1 MAKCED
7 CICFKSCQ
15 AWCVA
20 IDKALKTDAATEELQ
35 KNNAELCPSF
45 KNIADVVE
53 VVRCR
58 ECKHLYCLS
67 AIDRRFYC
75 KHHPQGLSGINIVE
89 DNPFCSYG
97 ERSTDNANDN
107 P

>member
-45 KNIADVVE
+45 KNTADVVW
-53 VVRCR
+53 VVRCKD
-58 ECKHLYCLS
+58 CKHFGKNKTYRDTKLPISFC
-67 AIDRRFYC
+67 DKF
-75 KHHPQGLSGINIVE
+75 HHNITTE
-89 DNPFCSYG
+89 NDFCSYG
-97 ERSTDNANDN
+97 ERKESEVDTK
-107 P
+107 

>member
-20 IDKALKTDAATEELQ
+20 VDKALKTVAITEELQ

-45 KNIADVVE
+45 KNKADVVE
-53 VVRCR
+53 VVRCKDCIYNFKSDT
-58 ECKHLYCLS
+58 EGYFVCS
-67 AIDRRFYC
+67 AMTNLNYVPLN
-75 KHHPQGLSGINIVE
+75 H
-89 DNPFCSYG
+89 FCSYG
-97 ERSTDNANDN
+97 ERKEE
-107 P
+107 